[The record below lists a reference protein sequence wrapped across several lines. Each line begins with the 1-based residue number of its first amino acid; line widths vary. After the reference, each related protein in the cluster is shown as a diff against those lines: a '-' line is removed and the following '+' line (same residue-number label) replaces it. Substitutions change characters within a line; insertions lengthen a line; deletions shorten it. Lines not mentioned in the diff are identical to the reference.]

1 MNKKK
6 NINDKDNI
14 FKGFKKSPFLFIFSV
29 LGMVIITSLFLILI
43 YSKYKKIKIIILPGD
58 IVNKSFKLRKYGHLK
73 KLKEKMNLLG
83 KNI

>member
-1 MNKKK
+1 MGVVHFIV
-6 NINDKDNI
+6 NI
-14 FKGFKKSPFLFIFSV
+14 
-29 LGMVIITSLFLILI
+29 
-43 YSKYKKIKIIILPGD
+43 KKIKIIILPGD

>member
-1 MNKKK
+1 MIKI
-6 NINDKDNI
+6 INLKQTQ
-14 FKGFKKSPFLFIFSV
+14 SPEE
-29 LGMVIITSLFLILI
+29 LGKYMWLIKVHISQEAPTSTSGSSSL

>member
-1 MNKKK
+1 MWLIK
-6 NINDKDNI
+6 
-14 FKGFKKSPFLFIFSV
+14 V
-29 LGMVIITSLFLILI
+29 HTSQEAPTSTSGSSSL